1 MTDHFNLLLV
11 FTAGITSVFSPCILP
26 ILPILVAGTEKENKS
41 RPVLMVLGL
50 TVTFIAM
57 GIVTSLFGS
66 VIGPS
71 MVYIEKIAGGLIILF
86 GAMMLFDINLF
97 KKLTF
102 LQNIGSQATGSMG
115 GFLLGLTLGI
125 IWIPCVG
132 PILGSVLALV
142 ASKGSVGYGIML
154 LFIYSAGFSIPIL
167 TTAYAAHF
175 TRNHIG
181 FIKRHPLLIRMI
193 SAFLLIALGLYII
206 FKGMLSFGGL

>member
-1 MTDHFNLLLV
+1 MTDNLNLLLV
-11 FTAGITSVFSPCILP
+11 FTAGITSVFSPCVLP
-26 ILPILVAGTEKENKS
+26 ILPVLVAGTAKENKY
-41 RPVLMVLGL
+41 RPLLIVLGL

-66 VIGPS
+66 LIGPS
-71 MVYIEKIAGGLIILF
+71 MAYIEKIAGWLIVLF
-86 GAMMLFDINLF
+86 GVMMLFNINLF

-115 GFLLGLTLGI
+115 GFLLGMTLGI

-142 ASKGSVGYGIML
+142 ATKGSVGFGSML
-154 LFIYSAGFSIPIL
+154 LFIYSIGFSIPIL
-167 TTAYAAHF
+167 VTAYAAHF

-181 FIKRHPLLIRMI
+181 FIKSHPLLVRIL
-193 SAFLLIALGLYII
+193 SALLLITLGLYII
-206 FKGMLSFGGL
+206 FKGMLSFGSF